1 MKALAL
7 RYARA
12 LADVAVEQKKADA
25 IRKELVGFVAL
36 MQESA
41 DLRNTL
47 ASPAVA
53 REKKHAVIGAL
64 AKRIGAGKAV
74 RNFLFVLV
82 DNRRTA
88 LLPQIREAFEAQLLE
103 RMGVTYAQVST
114 ARELGAREKAELNKA
129 LEQMTGKRVEAEYK
143 LDGAL
148 IGGAVVCIGSTV
160 YDGSVSKQLSRMR
173 ASLAQE

>member
-1 MKALAL
+1 MKALAQ

-25 IRKELVGFVAL
+25 IRKELAGFVAL

-53 REKKHAVIGAL
+53 REKKHAVIDVL

-82 DNRRTA
+82 DNRR
-88 LLPQIREAFEAQLLE
+88 
-103 RMGVTYAQVST
+103 
-114 ARELGAREKAELNKA
+114 
-129 LEQMTGKRVEAEYK
+129 
-143 LDGAL
+143 
-148 IGGAVVCIGSTV
+148 
-160 YDGSVSKQLSRMR
+160 
-173 ASLAQE
+173 